1 MTWRIVP
8 VALAAALACWVALA
22 ADKPAADKP
31 ADNKQAAA
39 VSDAQDVVFFAE
51 SRPVLIRLHL
61 QMDGKPFEKVWEEY
75 LAYIFKSLDANK
87 DGVLS
92 KEEAERAPLPQ
103 VLFGGGNFV
112 GDFNT
117 PSLEQMDANKDGKVS
132 LEELRDYY
140 RHNGG
145 PPFQV
150 QFGQNNSL
158 RVFGGAQVLS
168 LNGAGDMPSTDAIN
182 EALFT
187 LLDTNKDGK
196 LSKEELA
203 VAPDVLQTLDSDDDE
218 VISVQELLP
227 SSSPASYQIRVLSAR
242 MQSGDGENSAFMP
255 VTPGEAS
262 AALARQLQARYG
274 AKDGKNKGLTQKDL
288 GLDKAAFDK
297 LDADGN
303 GFLDGEELAHFA
315 EKIPDAEITV
325 RLGKTKAKEGIEIGN
340 SGTLAA
346 SIKKQEGGAFFNMGN
361 TRVDLKASGAAPRS
375 QMDKAIR
382 DGYKSQFKAL
392 DKDNNGYLDT
402 NEVKGNPLFS
412 SLFKVMD
419 RDGDGKLYEKEMRA
433 YLDELQDLQGRA
445 LAGCVS
451 LTIAD
456 QGRGLFDL
464 LDTNKDG
471 RLSVREM
478 RDAFKLIA
486 QLDQDGDGC
495 ISRGEIPR
503 AYTLTARQGP
513 SSPASLPSNMVV
525 VDAYMTGPAVP
536 RNPAKG
542 PLWFQK
548 MDRNHDGDVSRREF
562 LGTDEEFAH
571 LDADGDGL
579 ISAEEA
585 EQADARLRKVK
596 TTPP

>member
-1 MTWRIVP
+1 MRWRIVP
-8 VALAAALACWVALA
+8 VALAAALASFVALA
-22 ADKPAADKP
+22 ADKPAGDKP
-31 ADNKQAAA
+31 ADNKQPAA
-39 VSDAQDVVFFAE
+39 VADAQDVVFFSE
-51 SRPVLIRLHL
+51 SRPVLIRLHV
-61 QMDGKPFEKVWEEY
+61 QVDNKPFEKVWEEY
-75 LAYIFKSLDANK
+75 IAYIFKSIDANK

-103 VLFGGGNFV
+103 VLFGGGGFT

-117 PSLEQMDANKDGKVS
+117 PSMELMDANKDGKVT
-132 LEELRDYY
+132 LDELREYY

-150 QFGQNNSL
+150 QFGQN
-158 RVFGGAQVLS
+158 GANGLFTGAMLQGLS
-168 LNGAGDMPSTDAIN
+168 SGDVPSTDALN

-203 VAPDVLQTLDSDDDE
+203 AAPDVLQTLDSDDDE

-227 SSSPASYQIRVLSAR
+227 TASPASYQIRRLSER
-242 MQSGDGENSAFMP
+242 LQSGDGENSAFMP
-255 VTPGEAS
+255 ITPGQPAP
-262 AALARQLQARYG
+262 ALARQLQARYG
-274 AKDGKNKGLTQKDL
+274 SKDSKNKGLTQKDL
-288 GLDKAAFDK
+288 GLDKAAFDQ
-297 LDADGN
+297 LDNDHN

-315 EKIPDAEITV
+315 EKIPDVEITV
-325 RLGKTKAKEGIEIGN
+325 RLGKTKAKEGIEIGTAG
-340 SGTLAA
+340 SLAA
-346 SIKKQEGGAFFNMGN
+346 SVKKQEGGAFFSMGN

-375 QMDKAIR
+375 QVDKVIR
-382 DGYKSQFKAL
+382 DSYKAQFKAL
-392 DKDNNGYLDT
+392 DKDNNGYLDM

-412 SLFKVMD
+412 SLFKLMD

-433 YLDELQDLQGRA
+433 YLDELQDLQGKA
-445 LAGCVS
+445 MAGCVS

-478 RDAFKLIA
+478 RNAFKLIA

-503 AYTLTARQGP
+503 AYVLTARQGP
-513 SSPASLPSNMVV
+513 PNAATLPSNIAVV
-525 VDAYMTGPAVP
+525 QANMMAPAAP
-536 RNPAKG
+536 PNPGRG

-562 LGTDEEFAH
+562 LGTDEEFAR
-571 LDADGDGL
+571 LDTDGDGL
-579 ISAEEA
+579 ISVEEA
-585 EQADARLRKVK
+585 EQADARLRKPK
-596 TTPP
+596 TTSP

>member
-1 MTWRIVP
+1 
-8 VALAAALACWVALA
+8 
-22 ADKPAADKP
+22 
-31 ADNKQAAA
+31 
-39 VSDAQDVVFFAE
+39 
-51 SRPVLIRLHL
+51 
-61 QMDGKPFEKVWEEY
+61 
-75 LAYIFKSLDANK
+75 
-87 DGVLS
+87 
-92 KEEAERAPLPQ
+92 
-103 VLFGGGNFV
+103 LFGGGSVV

-117 PSLEQMDANKDGKVS
+117 PSLDLMDANKDGKVS
-132 LEELRDYY
+132 PEEFRDYY

-150 QFGQNNSL
+150 QFGQNNSMRL
-158 RVFGGAQVLS
+158 FGGQVLQ
-168 LNGAGDMPSTDAIN
+168 LNGAGELPSTDAIN

-196 LSKEELA
+196 LSREELA
-203 VAPDVLQTLDSDDDE
+203 AAPDVLQALDSDDDE

-227 SSSPASYQIRVLSAR
+227 SASPASYQIRVLSAR
-242 MQSGDGENSAFMP
+242 MQSGDGENAAFLP
-255 VTPGEAS
+255 ITPGEAS
-262 AALARQLQARYG
+262 TALARQLQARYG
-274 AKDGKNKGLTQKDL
+274 TKDAKSKGLTQKDL
-288 GLDKAAFDK
+288 GLDKADFDK

-303 GFLDGEELAHFA
+303 GFLDGEELTHFA
-315 EKIPDAEITV
+315 DKAPDAEITV
-325 RLGKTKAKEGIEIGN
+325 RLGKTKAKEGLTIGTTG
-340 SGTLAA
+340 SLAA
-346 SIKKQEGGAFFNMGN
+346 GIKKQEGDAFFTMGN

-382 DGYKSQFKAL
+382 DSYKAQFKAL
-392 DKDNNGYLDT
+392 DKDNNGYLDMM
-402 NEVKGNPLFS
+402 EVKGNPLFA

-486 QLDQDGDGC
+486 QLDQDGDNC

-513 SSPASLPSNMVV
+513 SSPASLPSNMVQ
-525 VDAYMTGPAVP
+525 VDLNMMAPQVTRAPA
-536 RNPAKG
+536 RG

-562 LGTDEEFAH
+562 LGTDEEFARI
-571 LDADGDGL
+571 DTDGDGL
-579 ISAEEA
+579 ISVEEA
-585 EQADARLRKVK
+585 EEADARLRKVK
-596 TTPP
+596 AGN

>member
-1 MTWRIVP
+1 MRWRIVP
-8 VALAAALACWVALA
+8 VALAVALASWMALA
-22 ADKPAADKP
+22 ADKPGTDKP
-31 ADNKQAAA
+31 ADNKQALA
-39 VSDAQDVVFFAE
+39 VSDAQDVVFFSE
-51 SRPVLIRLHL
+51 SRPVLIRLHV
-61 QMDGKPFEKVWEEY
+61 QVDNKPFEKVWEEY
-75 LAYIFKSLDANK
+75 IAYIFKSLDANK

-103 VLFGGGNFV
+103 VLFGGGGFT

-117 PSLEQMDANKDGKVS
+117 PSMEQLDANKDGKVTV
-132 LEELRDYY
+132 EELRDYY

-145 PPFQV
+145 APFQV
-150 QFGQNNSL
+150 QFGQAGPNGLFTNAML
-158 RVFGGAQVLS
+158 QGLGG
-168 LNGAGDMPSTDAIN
+168 GDVPSTDAIN

-203 VAPDVLQTLDSDDDE
+203 AAPDVLQALDSDDDE

-227 SSSPASYQIRVLSAR
+227 TSSPASYQIRVLSAR
-242 MQSGDGENSAFMP
+242 LQSGDGENSAFLP
-255 VTPGEAS
+255 VTPGEPMP
-262 AALARQLQARYG
+262 ALARQLQARYG
-274 AKDGKNKGLTQKDL
+274 KDPKKKGLTQKDL

-297 LDADGN
+297 LDADHN
-303 GFLDGEELAHFA
+303 GELDGEELAHFA
-315 EKIPDAEITV
+315 EKVPDVELTV
-325 RLGKTKAKEGIEIGN
+325 RLGKTKAKEGIEV
-340 SGTLAA
+340 GTGGSLAG
-346 SIKKQEGGAFFNMGN
+346 SVKKQEGGAFFNMGN

-375 QMDKAIR
+375 QFDKAIR
-382 DGYKSQFKAL
+382 DSYKAQFKAL
-392 DKDNNGYLDT
+392 DKDNNGYLDM

-433 YLDELQDLQGRA
+433 YLDELQDLQGKA
-445 LAGCVS
+445 MAGCVS

-478 RDAFKLIA
+478 RNAFKLIA
-486 QLDQDGDGC
+486 QLDQDGDGF

-503 AYTLTARQGP
+503 GYTLTARQGP
-513 SSPASLPSNMVV
+513 PNAASLPSNIVV
-525 VDAYMTGPAVP
+525 AQANMMAPAAP
-536 RNPAKG
+536 PNPGKG

-562 LGTDEEFAH
+562 LGTDEEFAQI
-571 LDADGDGL
+571 DTDGDGL
-579 ISAEEA
+579 ISLEEA
-585 EQADARLRKVK
+585 ELADARLRKAK
-596 TTPP
+596 ATPP